1 MISDDRKQII
11 LDKLNIAFE
20 EKNPLFSMDEIRS
33 IVSSYLDKR
42 GYYLDL
48 LKMHNPP
55 CYIFEPQILKK
66 KSDDFRQAFSFLMPD
81 TSFYFA
87 MKCNNHPEMSSEMMK
102 NGYGLDV
109 SSGLELEQA
118 LSLGCDDIVFSGPGK
133 TQNEHI
139 LALKH
144 SSRVKILVDSFGELE
159 RLKTIAEAMQTHI
172 RIGVRLTTNPKMLWR
187 KFGILPERLEEFYLQ
202 TTKCGFIHFEGLQF
216 HTSWNLNPSVQCEFI
231 RKIGDVLGTVSWQ
244 CRKSIKFID
253 IGGGYWPEQG
263 EWMHYETTNI
273 GMVEK
278 AIESLDEETRK
289 THYRSPSQPISFF
302 AQEISKTIKE
312 NIFPKV
318 NCKICFEPGRWICND
333 SIQLFLTVVD
343 IKEPDIAITDAG
355 TNTIGW
361 DRFEYDYFPIINMTR
376 PSLEEK
382 RFNILGALCTP
393 HDVWGY
399 NYFGEDLK
407 EGDILMIPMQGAY
420 TWSLRQ
426 NFIKPIPGFITV

>member
-1 MISDDRKQII
+1 MGTDRKQLI
-11 LDKLNIAFE
+11 LDKLSTVFAE
-20 EKNPLFSMDEIRS
+20 ENPVFQTDDIKA
-33 IVSSYLDKR
+33 IVSSCLNKRDYYLDK
-42 GYYLDL
+42 
-48 LKMHNPP
+48 LKKNTVP
-55 CYIFEPQILKK
+55 CYIFEPQLLKK
-66 KSDDFRQAFSFLMPD
+66 KADDFRQAFSPLMPD

-87 MKCNNHPEMSSEMMK
+87 MKCNNHPEMSGEMIK

-118 LSLGCDDIVFSGPGK
+118 LSLGCKDIVFSGPGK

-139 LALKH
+139 LALKNA
-144 SSRVKILVDSFGELE
+144 SRVKILVDSFGELG
-159 RLKTIAEAMQTHI
+159 RLVALAESTQTHI

-187 KFGILPERLEEFYLQ
+187 KFGILPERLEEFYQQ
-202 TTKCGFIHFEGLQF
+202 TLKCGLVHFEGLQF

-231 RKIGDVLGTVSWQ
+231 RKIGDVLGTCSDECQ
-244 CRKSIKFID
+244 KAIKFID

-289 THYRSPSQPISFF
+289 THYRSTSKPISFF
-302 AQEISKTIKE
+302 AQEISKAVKE
-312 NIFPKV
+312 NIFSKV

-333 SIQLFLTVVD
+333 SMQLFLSVID
-343 IKEPDIAITDAG
+343 IKAPDIAITDAG

-426 NFIKPIPGFITV
+426 QFIKPIPDFVKA